1 MIKQVLGETLVENY
15 GKFVL
20 TFLLFFT
27 FDKQKPMVFMN
38 IDVFLSSYKDIPGW
52 EEMALSYV
60 RGCIGYTPEKASS
73 LKGW

>member
-38 IDVFLSSYKDIPGW
+38 MYF
-52 EEMALSYV
+52 
-60 RGCIGYTPEKASS
+60 
-73 LKGW
+73 